1 MLRQPLVVV
10 LVVKMVGLEVKHQL
24 QMVVLV
30 AVVVMTMRLVGM
42 VYLVKEMMGQTRLG
56 LGLRHHIPLLEV
68 VEKAKIQAART
79 HIIRLVVLDHPQET
93 QTTMV
98 PPEVVAV
105 AVVDILGVLLA
116 VLVVLV
122 VEALGVF
129 TKPIVLVT
137 LAQAQPIL
145 VEVVVDLN
153 IIDPLLV
160 AVLE

>member
-1 MLRQPLVVV
+1 
-10 LVVKMVGLEVKHQL
+10 
-24 QMVVLV
+24 
-30 AVVVMTMRLVGM
+30 
-42 VYLVKEMMGQTRLG
+42 
-56 LGLRHHIPLLEV
+56 
-68 VEKAKIQAART
+68 
-79 HIIRLVVLDHPQET
+79 
-93 QTTMV
+93 MV
-98 PPEVVAV
+98 PPEVVAAV
-105 AVVDILGVLLA
+105 VVDILGVLLA

-122 VEALGVF
+122 VEALVVF

>member
-1 MLRQPLVVV
+1 MVV

-68 VEKAKIQAART
+68 VEKAQNPA
-79 HIIRLVVLDHPQET
+79 HLIRMVVLDQPQET

-122 VEALGVF
+122 VEALVVF